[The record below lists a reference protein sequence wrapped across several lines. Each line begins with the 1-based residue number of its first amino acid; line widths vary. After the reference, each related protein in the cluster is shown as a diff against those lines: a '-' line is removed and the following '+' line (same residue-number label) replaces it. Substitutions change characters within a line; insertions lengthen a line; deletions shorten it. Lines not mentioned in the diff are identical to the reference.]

1 MRRSIAASTFVLIL
15 GPIFALMPIANASSP
30 DASSAAGGGFAAPKV
45 SSSGGA
51 KYAFDTSEGRFTHGV
66 DNQGWYQISPRSGGN
81 RNDNYIVGKC
91 CGGTGEYR
99 DFFTFDLSSLDERA
113 VSATLVLTDPKSHG
127 GAVETIRFS
136 AVDTPARR
144 LNHNDA
150 GDRTIYSDLGHGQL
164 YGEFGVLTDHRRQTR
179 RFRLNERAVAAIN
192 QARGSYF
199 SVGGRLLHLS
209 DGPSGE
215 HLFGFSGTRGVQTLI
230 IRTSRD

>member
-30 DASSAAGGGFAAPKV
+30 DASSAKGGVSSAPSAAPKV

-51 KYAFDTSEGRFTHGV
+51 TYAFDTSDGQFRQGV

-91 CGGTGEYR
+91 CGGSGEYR
-99 DFFTFDLSSLDERA
+99 DFFTFDLASLDERA
-113 VSATLVLTDPKSHG
+113 VSATLVLTDPKSRG
-127 GAVETIRFS
+127 GAIETIRFS

-144 LNHNDA
+144 LNRNDA
-150 GDRTIYSDLGHGQL
+150 GDRTIFSDLGHGEL
-164 YGEFGVLTDHRRQTR
+164 YGEFGVLTDNRQTR
-179 RFRLNERAVAAIN
+179 RFRLNERALAAIN

-199 SVGGRLLHLS
+199 SVGGGCS
-209 DGPSGE
+209 
-215 HLFGFSGTRGVQTLI
+215 I
-230 IRTSRD
+230 CRTACRVSTSSATAAAEASRR